1 MIMYDENDI
10 ERWPPYQIDI
20 VAIVRWIY
28 ENFFAFL
35 GDFDHFVDVMSS
47 WWYVFSII
55 SFTFSTVLLLGFV
68 YAMIRY
74 AQVSEEEQQRLRE
87 AEQAYRAAH
96 GAQDENVRWKQ
107 ILAHVESDNP
117 NDWRLAVIEA
127 DIMLDELL
135 DSLGYIGQSIGDKLK
150 GARPEIFRSVQDAW
164 DAHKVRNEIAHRGS
178 DFVLTQRAARTAI
191 AQYEHVFNEFDFI

>member
-20 VAIVRWIY
+20 VAVVRWIY
-28 ENFFAFL
+28 ETFFSFL
-35 GDFDHFVDVMSS
+35 GDFDRFLEVTSS
-47 WWYVFSII
+47 WWYVFSIL
-55 SFTFSTVLLLGFV
+55 SFTVSTLLLLGFI

-74 AQVSEEEQQRLRE
+74 AQVSEEEVQRLRD
-87 AEQAYRAAH
+87 AEQAYRVAH
-96 GAQDENVRWKQ
+96 GEHDENVRWKQ
-107 ILAHVESDNP
+107 VLAHVESDNP
-117 NDWRLAVIEA
+117 NDWRLAIIEA

-135 DSLGYIGQSIGDKLK
+135 DSLGYIGQSVGDRLK

-191 AQYEHVFNEFDFI
+191 SQYERVFTEFNFI